1 MKGAFGD
8 TFGCTNCGWI
18 CGLWDPKGTML
29 EDSGLR
35 TFGGECLK
43 KVCSFLSKFL
53 LQNNDDLSIDGG
65 RSPPLGL
72 RAYLPRGYILVNF
85 LGHSSGFL

>member
-1 MKGAFGD
+1 M
-8 TFGCTNCGWI
+8 N
-18 CGLWDPKGTML
+18 ML

-53 LQNNDDLSIDGG
+53 LQNYDDLSIDGG

-72 RAYLPRGYILVNF
+72 RAYLPRGYILVDL
-85 LGHSSGFL
+85 LGARRWCAQPPNTVAKVEGASPLATN